1 MDGRRRRRLDR
12 RWRRRRSCGCSRWHD
27 GVEELEDG
35 VVCVYGGEVFSVKGA
50 GFFER
55 RKGWVGLSRGEG
67 DFEAFAEDFFGD
79 GKPKVD
85 VGLAGC
91 EPFLLGGVDFACFR
105 PLFVFLFEEGAL
117 ACEYC
122 VE

>member
-1 MDGRRRRRLDR
+1 MDR
-12 RWRRRRSCGCSRWHD
+12 RWRRRRSSGCGWWHD
-27 GVEELEDG
+27 GIKEFVD
-35 VVCVYGGEVFSVKGA
+35 VVICVDGGEIFSIKGA
-50 GFFER
+50 RLFER
-55 RKGWVGLSRGEG
+55 RKGWVGFSRGES
-67 DFEAFAEDFFGD
+67 DFETLAEDFFGY
-79 GKPKVD
+79 GEPQVD